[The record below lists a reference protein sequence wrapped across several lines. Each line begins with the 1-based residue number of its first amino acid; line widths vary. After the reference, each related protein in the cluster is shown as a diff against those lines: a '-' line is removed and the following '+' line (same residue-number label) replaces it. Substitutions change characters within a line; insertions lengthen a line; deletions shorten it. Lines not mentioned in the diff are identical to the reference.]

1 MLTLSQRLLVLLAIL
16 GQALGALG
24 VPTLTF
30 SEDGQTPVE
39 MTPCGCP
46 IHSQLAQ
53 SCCCFKG
60 TSGPSCAPPT
70 TTKPKPI
77 PAQTA
82 CCSPKTEKPAPQ
94 PSCCSEKNKKEISS
108 CCESPAPPKVPQKET
123 SSGCDQKET
132 SSGCDQKETSSGC
145 ESPLPQ
151 KVPQT
156 EHPPKVQI
164 HWQMGQ
170 LVMKAR
176 CQGHKDVGGSP
187 VSGTIGL
194 VPNSNS
200 LIVVE
205 LAKEVWNRSPEQ
217 DWPSRQENPPAP
229 PPKALVRTIAKV
241 RLLSLSGESL
251 AF

>member
-24 VPTLTF
+24 IPVLTF
-30 SEDGQTPVE
+30 SENGQTRVE

-46 IHSQLAQ
+46 IDSQRAQ
-53 SCCCFKG
+53 NCCCFKG
-60 TSGPSCAPPT
+60 VSGASCAPPL
-70 TTKPKPI
+70 KPEPI
-77 PAQTA
+77 PDRAS
-82 CCSPKTEKPAPQ
+82 CCSPKPEKPAPQ

-108 CCESPAPPKVPQKET
+108 CCESPPPQV
-123 SSGCDQKET
+123 
-132 SSGCDQKETSSGC
+132 
-145 ESPLPQ
+145 
-151 KVPQT
+151 VPQT
-156 EHPPKVQI
+156 EHRPKVQI
-164 HWQMGQ
+164 DWQMGQ
-170 LVMKAR
+170 LVLKAR

-200 LIVVE
+200 VIAVD
-205 LAKEVWNRSPEQ
+205 LAKEVWSRSPEQ

-229 PPKALVRTIAKV
+229 PPKALVRTNNSPV

>member
-46 IHSQLAQ
+46 IDSQLAQ

-60 TSGPSCAPPT
+60 TSGASCAPPT

-77 PAQTA
+77 PAQAA
-82 CCSPKTEKPAPQ
+82 CCSPKPEKPAPQ

-108 CCESPAPPKVPQKET
+108 CCESSAPPKVPHKET
-123 SSGCDQKET
+123 SSCCDHKET
-132 SSGCDQKETSSGC
+132 SSCC
-145 ESPLPQ
+145 ESPTPQ

-156 EHPPKVQI
+156 EHHPKVQI

-170 LVMKAR
+170 LAMKAR

-194 VPNSNS
+194 VPNCNDV
-200 LIVVE
+200 IAVDRT
-205 LAKEVWNRSPEQ
+205 KEVWNHSPEQ

-229 PPKALVRTIAKV
+229 PPKALVRTLATA